1 MMDEREDRFD
11 EFLRQVAQDY
21 NVPPATPR
29 AEMWE
34 RIRAEREVERRTGG
48 QADSVPPGVLPFRP
62 AIRLT
67 ARPAFRL
74 GLGIAALL
82 AIGVAIGRYT
92 AVRPVSPGAPAAVP
106 ASPLAAAPDQQDRRE
121 VASQIATAEHL
132 TRVETFLTEFGTPNP
147 PAGFTREAH
156 DLLSTTRLLIDSKR
170 VTNPHTRQLLE
181 DLELVLTQIAT
192 LDPKDRHEDLDLIAD
207 GLAQSHLR
215 TRLRNA
221 IPAGPAT
228 RM

>member
-1 MMDEREDRFD
+1 MLDDREDRFD
-11 EFLRQVAQDY
+11 EFLRDQARGY
-21 NVPPATPR
+21 NPPPETPR

-34 RIRAEREVERRTGG
+34 GIQAQRRKDAKTESGAPDAS
-48 QADSVPPGVLPFRP
+48 ADVLPFRP
-62 AIRLT
+62 SARPT
-67 ARPAFRL
+67 ARPLFRVA
-74 GLGIAALL
+74 LGIAALL

-92 AVRPVSPGAPAAVP
+92 ALRPVSPGAPAP
-106 ASPLAAAPDQQDRRE
+106 APELAAAPDRPDRRE

-147 PAGFTREAH
+147 PTGFTAEAH
-156 DLLSTTRLLIDSKR
+156 DLLGTTRLLIDSKR
-170 VTNPHTRQLLE
+170 VTDPRTRQLLE

-192 LDPKDRHEDLDLIAD
+192 LDPNDRREDLDFIAD
-207 GLAQSHLR
+207 GLAHSHLR

>member
-1 MMDEREDRFD
+1 MGVMMDEREDRFD
-11 EFLRQVAQDY
+11 EFLRQAAQDY
-21 NVPPATPR
+21 NAPPETPR
-29 AEMWE
+29 AKMWE
-34 RIRAEREVERRTGG
+34 RVQAERRKGG
-48 QADSVPPGVLPFRP
+48 KADGATADVLPFRP
-62 AIRLT
+62 SARPT
-67 ARPAFRL
+67 ARPLFRVA
-74 GLGIAALL
+74 LGIAAVL

-92 AVRPVSPGAPAAVP
+92 AVLPVSPVAPAPGP
-106 ASPLAAAPDQQDRRE
+106 ASAVAAAPDRSDRRD

-147 PAGFTREAH
+147 PAGFSSEAH
-156 DLLSTTRLLIDSKR
+156 DLLGTTRLLIDSKR
-170 VTNPHTRQLLE
+170 VTDLRTRQLLE

-192 LDPKDRHEDLDLIAD
+192 LDPKDHREDLDLIAD

-221 IPAGPAT
+221 IPAGPVT